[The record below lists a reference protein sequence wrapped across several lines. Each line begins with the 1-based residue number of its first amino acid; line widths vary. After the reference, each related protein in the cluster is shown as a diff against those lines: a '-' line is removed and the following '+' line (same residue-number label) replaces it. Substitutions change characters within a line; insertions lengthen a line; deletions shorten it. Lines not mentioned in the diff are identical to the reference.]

1 MVNNWLI
8 KIQLIEL
15 LLEIF
20 QVDVK
25 LVDSLTRANS
35 PFAYPGRTLVH
46 QKLDLN
52 NLKPKGVTQKDDIA
66 FIKIPAVAPTTI
78 QGSSDSM
85 MTGLFFSSS
94 FIKKVK
100 IEENASLI

>member
-1 MVNNWLI
+1 M
-8 KIQLIEL
+8 
-15 LLEIF
+15 
-20 QVDVK
+20 DVK